1 MLRMRSGVHLS
12 SRFAAVYRFG
22 AAVGVAAM
30 VVTPACGRTL
40 GVGDMDA
47 SAASD
52 EAVLVEGPSSP
63 PLPFIEGDRIVG
75 LPGGREVALDADP
88 SGGLMGWLSPV
99 AVPSPD
105 GRSIAY
111 NAWEWLV
118 PVDPAKS
125 WSQQGISPGDPVGV
139 PSIRVVDLATGS
151 ERVLA
156 DGAFSLAWRDDG
168 ALAFFQGTSR
178 TYRADEPFTGD
189 ILFRSSPEAVEETW
203 TTVPDRYVVIAWAR
217 GRLLAYRMLEGERLD
232 LLVFDGP
239 GRSRLIAE
247 GGELVAISPDGTRA
261 LVSSE
266 LAARVVDIASGEAT
280 ARLDLAR
287 TEVSG
292 EPLAYLA
299 YGGSWVGDRVVAES
313 GAGTVTLGVADGRIA
328 VLGVIRL
335 PATEFA
341 VPPHEPR
348 LSADG
353 SRVVAWVPVL
363 GAGEERMYT
372 YLDCAVDGSVCARGP
387 LLGVDRYY
395 AVHNP
400 SRPAA

>member
-1 MLRMRSGVHLS
+1 MLL
-12 SRFAAVYRFG
+12 
-22 AAVGVAAM
+22 
-30 VVTPACGRTL
+30 
-40 GVGDMDA
+40 
-47 SAASD
+47 
-52 EAVLVEGPSSP
+52 
-63 PLPFIEGDRIVG
+63 VG

-88 SGGLMGWLSPV
+88 SSGLMGWLSPV

-105 GRSIAY
+105 GRFIAY

-178 TYRADEPFTGD
+178 TYRADEPFTGHP
-189 ILFRSSPEAVEETW
+189 LFRSSPEAVEETW
-203 TTVPDRYVVIAWAR
+203 TTVPDRCVVIAWAR

-266 LAARVVDIASGEAT
+266 LAARIVHRVRRGHRAPGPRAH
-280 ARLDLAR
+280 R
-287 TEVSG
+287 G
-292 EPLAYLA
+292 
-299 YGGSWVGDRVVAES
+299 VG
-313 GAGTVTLGVADGRIA
+313 
-328 VLGVIRL
+328 
-335 PATEFA
+335 
-341 VPPHEPR
+341 
-348 LSADG
+348 
-353 SRVVAWVPVL
+353 
-363 GAGEERMYT
+363 
-372 YLDCAVDGSVCARGP
+372 
-387 LLGVDRYY
+387 
-395 AVHNP
+395 
-400 SRPAA
+400 